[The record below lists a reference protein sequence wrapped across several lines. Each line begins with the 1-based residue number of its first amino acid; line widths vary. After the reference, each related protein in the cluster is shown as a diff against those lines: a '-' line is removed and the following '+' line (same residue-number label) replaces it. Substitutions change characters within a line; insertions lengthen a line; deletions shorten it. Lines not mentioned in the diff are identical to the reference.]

1 MEYMTEE
8 TKGVFLVNNLI
19 CRTRHILFV
28 LKKEMYCY
36 FTIFFFFFYFNGL
49 KIEEMR

>member
-1 MEYMTEE
+1 MEYMTDE

-28 LKKEMYCY
+28 LKKRNVLLSHNFFLF
-36 FTIFFFFFYFNGL
+36 FTSMGL
-49 KIEEMR
+49 K